1 MSDDARGR
9 GWSRARGG
17 WTRRARRNWPQ
28 AVAFVCI
35 LGAALA
41 SQAAQGSRLSALGNL
56 MADAF
61 QRAAPR
67 PYDPEIPVRVV
78 AVDAASL
85 AVYGQWPWPRTYVAE
100 LIERL
105 RALGAASIA
114 FDILFAEP
122 DRTSPERAEAQ
133 ARLFDARRAPVEPPT
148 GDTAHDAHLARVIA
162 QGGVALAALPSG
174 EAGATRLFER
184 KYGFVVAGSDPSA
197 ALPRHPGI
205 EGPLPILSR
214 AAAGF
219 GLGGV
224 GVGESAVARRAQMY
238 AVVEAEEGPV
248 IAPALAL
255 EALRLAQGA
264 GGHFLRMSDGSAG
277 GDASAA
283 PALLD
288 ARVGAVSI
296 PLSPDGAMWLRYA
309 GPRPERIV
317 SAADILAGPAPDPAL
332 AARIGGRIVLVGATA
347 PGLARLVETPLGTA
361 VDSVIVQAE
370 ALEQALG
377 GGVLR
382 RPDWSRGVERLA
394 LVAACLATLLAAA
407 SGSALVGALALAG
420 ALTALFG
427 GAWVAFTR
435 YDLLL
440 SPVHPALAAAAQYA
454 ALTAL
459 TVARSR
465 RESGAVR
472 AQFARFVAPEVVAEL
487 TEDPESRLAA
497 RGVERELTVMFC
509 DARGF
514 AGLSETLPTDRLIPY
529 LNRVLAAVSEEVLA
543 HGGTVDKYIGDCVM
557 AFWNAPLP
565 AADHADRA
573 LRAMFAIRAAQE
585 RLNAEFAA
593 QGLPPLTLGVG
604 VNTGVCSVG
613 LMGGPRRLEYSCVGD
628 AVNVASRL
636 QDLTKDYGAWNL
648 VGEATFRAAR
658 GWRGVALD
666 VAAIRGRAR
675 PERIWTVAGPEDGAP
690 RPDLDALQAALDA
703 AARARAQGGDLD
715 AALDR
720 VESAA
725 SADVDVVRLRRALG
739 GRAGS
744 A

>member
-1 MSDDARGR
+1 MSVGARWR
-9 GWSRARGG
+9 W
-17 WTRRARRNWPQ
+17 ARRNWPQ
-28 AVAFVCI
+28 ALAFVGV
-35 LGAALA
+35 LGAALML
-41 SQAAQGSRLSALGNL
+41 QAAQGARLGPLGALV
-56 MADAF
+56 ADAY

-67 PYDPEIPVRVV
+67 AYDPEAPVRVV
-78 AVDAASL
+78 AIDAASL

-100 LIERL
+100 LIARL

-133 ARLFDARRAPVEPPT
+133 ARLFEAGRAPVAPPT
-148 GDTAHDAHLARVIA
+148 GDTAHDALLAEVIA
-162 QGGVALAALPSG
+162 QGGVALGALPSG
-174 EAGATRLFER
+174 GTGAAQPFER
-184 KYGFVVAGSDPSA
+184 KYGLVVAGSDPAA
-197 ALPRHPGI
+197 ALPRLAGI
-205 EGPLPILSR
+205 EAPLPILSR
-214 AAAGF
+214 AAAGY

-224 GVGESAVARRAQMY
+224 GVGESAVVRRAQMY
-238 AVVEAEEGPV
+238 AVVDALEGPT

-277 GDASAA
+277 GDVSAP

-288 ARVGAVSI
+288 ARVGAVAI

-317 SAADILAGPAPDPAL
+317 SAADILAGAAPDPAL
-332 AARIGGRIVLVGATA
+332 AGRIAGHVVLVGATA
-347 PGLARLVETPLGTA
+347 PGLARLVETPLATA
-361 VDSVIVQAE
+361 VDSVVVQAE

-377 GGVLR
+377 GGVLQ
-382 RPDWSRGVERLA
+382 RPDWTRGVERLA
-394 LVAACLATLLAAA
+394 LVAACVAALLAAA
-407 SGSALVGALALAG
+407 SGSALVGALGLA
-420 ALTALFG
+420 ATLTALFG
-427 GAWVAFTR
+427 GAWIAFVR
-435 YDLLL
+435 HDLLL

-459 TVARSR
+459 NVARSR

-487 TEDPESRLAA
+487 TADPEGALAA

-514 AGLSETLPTDRLIPY
+514 AGISETLPADRLIPY
-529 LNRVLAAVSEEVLA
+529 LNRMLAAVSEEVLA

-573 LRAMFAIRAAQE
+573 LRAMFAIHAAQE

-593 QGLPPLTLGVG
+593 QGLPPLTLGIG
-604 VNTGVCSVG
+604 VNTGLCGVG

-628 AVNVASRL
+628 AVNVAARL

-648 VGEATFRAAR
+648 VGEATFRAAG
-658 GWRGVALD
+658 GWRGLALD
-666 VAAIRGRAR
+666 NAAIRGRAR
-675 PERIWTVAGPEDGAP
+675 PERVWTVIGPDGEAP
-690 RPDLDALQAALDA
+690 RPELDALQSALDA
-703 AARARAQGGDLD
+703 AARARAQGGELE

-720 VESAA
+720 VEATA
-725 SADVDVVRLRRALG
+725 IAELDVARLRRALRG
-739 GRAGS
+739 GADRG
-744 A
+744 